1 MNRRNIGHSCRTNYQ
16 GQEWKGEEN
25 MAQQDWEN
33 VKALG
38 SVFSLAGSIA
48 AGVLIGYWIGS
59 FIDKKLLTDP
69 WFTIIMVI
77 IGVVVGF
84 KSVYD
89 IMVADKGGE

>member
-1 MNRRNIGHSCRTNYQ
+1 
-16 GQEWKGEEN
+16 
-25 MAQQDWEN
+25 MAPKDWEN

-59 FIDKKLLTDP
+59 FIDKKLHTDP

-77 IGVVVGF
+77 IGVGAGF

-89 IMVADKGGE
+89 IMLADKGGE